1 MHLTRIAA
9 SILLTALAVG
19 PASAAELVLAEMKSD
34 LVPNPVPY
42 AVLLP
47 DGYKDS
53 AQPLPL
59 LIMLHGGGGNRDMLA
74 SFKPMFEELW
84 QSGRLSKMI
93 VTAPSTT
100 SRGFYMDRKDGTEK
114 WESFIIGPYRELME
128 KTYHASTNPKE
139 HFLTGISMGGMG
151 TLRIGFKHP
160 EMFGGIAALEA
171 GIEPILH
178 WKDMQ
183 PRHRF
188 YREEGLFEAAFGKP
202 VDAEYWEANN
212 PASIA
217 QKDPRRLIRS
227 GLQIYFDAAGHDM
240 FFLYEGNE
248 FLHRLLYDNGV
259 EHEYH
264 LVEGADHVGR
274 TMRPRMMEAV
284 LFLNRALNPAPPD
297 PAVINA
303 RKQLVPLKAKVGIK
317 DPLDPKQ

>member
-1 MHLTRIAA
+1 MHLTRIVA

-19 PASAAELVLAEMKSD
+19 PAPAAELVLAEMKSD

-59 LIMLHGGGGNRDMLA
+59 LIVLHGGGGSRDMLA
-74 SFKPMFEELW
+74 SVKPMFEELW
-84 QSGRLSKMI
+84 QSGRLAKMI

-128 KTYHASTNPKE
+128 KTYHASANPKE
-139 HFLTGISMGGMG
+139 HFLTGISMGGLG

-188 YREEGLFEAAFGKP
+188 YREEDLFEAAFGKP
-202 VDAEYWEANN
+202 VDADYWEANN

-227 GLQIYFDAAGHDM
+227 GLQIYIDAAGHDM

-248 FLHRLLYDNGV
+248 FLHRLLYDNGM

-274 TMRPRMMEAV
+274 TIRPRMMEAV

-303 RKQLVPLKAKVGIK
+303 RKMLAPLKAKAGIK
-317 DPLDPKQ
+317 DPLDPKP

>member
-1 MHLTRIAA
+1 MRLTRIVAA
-9 SILLTALAVG
+9 ILFATLAIG
-19 PASAAELVLAEMKSD
+19 PVSAAELVLAEVKTD

-47 DGYKDS
+47 DGYKES

-59 LIMLHGGGGNRDMLA
+59 LIMLHGGGGSRDMLA

-93 VTAPSTT
+93 VTAPSTA
-100 SRGFYMDRKDGTEK
+100 SRGFYMDRKDGKEK
-114 WESFIIGPYRELME
+114 WESFIVGPYRELME

-160 EMFGGIAALEA
+160 DMFGGIAALEA

-188 YREEGLFEAAFGKP
+188 YRDDSLFEAAFGKP
-202 VDAEYWEANN
+202 VDPEYWEANN

-217 QKDPRRLIRS
+217 QKDPQRLIRS
-227 GLQIYFDAAGHDM
+227 GLQIYIDAAGHDM

-264 LVEGADHVGR
+264 LVAGADHVGR
-274 TMRPRMMEAV
+274 TVRERMLEAV
-284 LFLNRALNPAPPD
+284 LFLNRVLNPAPPD
-297 PAVINA
+297 PAVTAA
-303 RKQLVPLKAKVGIK
+303 RKRLMPEKAKAGIH
-317 DPLDPKQ
+317 DPLDPRH

>member
-1 MHLTRIAA
+1 MTRIVAA
-9 SILLTALAVG
+9 ILFAAIIAAV
-19 PASAAELVLAEMKSD
+19 PASAAELVLAEMTTG
-34 LVPNPVPY
+34 LIPHTVPY

-47 DGYKDS
+47 DGYKD
-53 AQPLPL
+53 APRPLPL
-59 LIMLHGGGGNRDMLA
+59 LIMLHGGGGSRDMLA

-93 VTAPSTT
+93 VTAPSTA
-100 SRGFYMDRKDGTEK
+100 SRGFYMDRKDSKEK

-128 KTYHASTNPKE
+128 KTYHASANPKE

-178 WKDMQ
+178 WKDMR
-183 PRHRF
+183 PRDRF
-188 YREEGLFEAAFGKP
+188 YRDDTLFEAAFGKP
-202 VDAEYWEANN
+202 VDPDYWEANN

-217 QKDPRRLIRS
+217 LKDPERLIRS
-227 GLQIYFDAAGHDM
+227 GLKIYIDAAGHDM

-248 FLHRLLYDNGV
+248 FLHRLLYDHGV

-264 LVEGADHVGR
+264 LVEDADHVGR
-274 TMRPRMMEAV
+274 TLRPRMQEAV
-284 LFLNRALNPAPPD
+284 LFLNRALNPPPPD
-297 PAVINA
+297 PTVITN
-303 RKQLVPLKAKVGIK
+303 RKRLMPEKAKAGIR
-317 DPLDPKQ
+317 DPLDPKD

>member
-1 MHLTRIAA
+1 MSTA
-9 SILLTALAVG
+9 ILFTALAIAPV
-19 PASAAELVLAEMKSD
+19 SAADLVLAEMKTD
-34 LVPNPVPY
+34 LVPSPVPY

-47 DGYKDS
+47 DGYKDA

-59 LIMLHGGGGNRDMLA
+59 LIMLHGGGGSRDMLA

-93 VTAPSTT
+93 VTAPSTAL
-100 SRGFYMDRKDGTEK
+100 RGFYMDRKDGKEK

-128 KTYHASTNPKE
+128 KTYHASANPKE

-160 EMFGGIAALEA
+160 DMFGGIAALEA

-183 PRHRF
+183 ARHRF
-188 YREEGLFEAAFGKP
+188 YREDGLFEAAFGNP

-217 QKDPRRLIRS
+217 QKDPQRLIRS
-227 GLQIYFDAAGHDM
+227 GLKIYIDAAGHDM
-240 FFLYEGNE
+240 FFLHEGNE

-264 LVEGADHVGR
+264 LVADADHVGR
-274 TMRPRMMEAV
+274 TVRTRMLEAV
-284 LFLNRALNPAPPD
+284 LFLNRALNPPLPD
-297 PAVINA
+297 PAVTAA
-303 RKQLVPLKAKVGIK
+303 RKRLMPEKAKVGIH
-317 DPLDPKQ
+317 DPLDPKN